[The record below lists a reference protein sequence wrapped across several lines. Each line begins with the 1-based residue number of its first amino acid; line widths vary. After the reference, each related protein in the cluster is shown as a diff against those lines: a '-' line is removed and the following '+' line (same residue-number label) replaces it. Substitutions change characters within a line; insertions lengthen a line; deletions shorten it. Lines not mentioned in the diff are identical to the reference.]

1 MVAISCGK
9 NSGSLE
15 IHCSMLMF
23 MCYSEL
29 GYGGG
34 VPVCIRPARMRSE
47 FCGCRSTNGFL
58 ILIRLYLFF
67 VIIKCCALVASTTMK
82 S

>member
-1 MVAISCGK
+1 MVKFGK
-9 NSGSLE
+9 FRNSLQHVDVHVLVSWGT
-15 IHCSMLMF
+15 
-23 MCYSEL
+23 
-29 GYGGG
+29 GGG
-34 VPVCIRPARMRSE
+34 VPVCIHPARMRSG

-67 VIIKCCALVASTTMK
+67 VIIKCCALVASTTTK